1 MSLLTYH
8 PQALRVPYVRIYIKS
23 AREERE
29 MCGGSYAG
37 RGMRHGPWW
46 HRGGREFLGRDVEK
60 MSPGA
65 RISAAL
71 SVLVP
76 VGLSGVFL
84 VAFVPSLWWIF
95 TTYFWVAF
103 PAFGLLTGG
112 IAALSE
118 GRPVR
123 VSEEERERELLEAIR
138 ESGEISAA
146 AAAARTSLTVAE
158 ADGMLRELAENGH
171 LEVVARGGAIFYALW
186 GNGWETGRIESST

>member
-8 PQALRVPYVRIYIKS
+8 PPAFRVPYVRTDIKNV
-23 AREERE
+23 REERE
-29 MCGGSYAG
+29 MCGWSYVG
-37 RGMRHGPWW
+37 HGV
-46 HRGGREFLGRDVEK
+46 RRREFLGYEVEK

-65 RISAAL
+65 RISTAL

-103 PAFGLLTGG
+103 PALGLLTSGLTAFG
-112 IAALSE
+112 E

-123 VSEEERERELLEAIR
+123 VSEEVRERELLEAIR

-146 AAAARTSLTVAE
+146 AVAARTSLTVAE

-171 LEVVARGGAIFYALW
+171 LEVIARGGAIFYALW
-186 GNGWETGRIESST
+186 GNEWETGRQIEGSA